1 MSEEL
6 DSAVSSLSEQTK
18 KMNIALHYVNG
29 DMQKAKQM
37 VAGSYKDLYV
47 LKCSFTSSSLNG
59 VFIIFYNHMQFKVI
73 NLFTLVA
80 PSYSM
85 KKINSHDEWVIFEKE
100 SHAFLASGENDDILS
115 RTLRDKIFNS
125 FSIMFITDLNRFLT
139 NNEEISLNRLF
150 QKLIQ
155 DALGLQRVECDFSY
169 QLSTSLD
176 MEMNSIT
183 SRKLDRQTIEGQ
195 PQAAAEEPAGKEEVA
210 GGDPKIGVD
219 GIKLIINCSLILSP
233 IKGKEISKIVSGDRI
248 RVNIVDKNPKA
259 ITVAQAFNAYSDG
272 KFSPINVRVKSV
284 DYHAGI
290 GYVLYVVVA
299 KGILGKIVEEEEN
312 IKVAMDPTYFAEA
325 ADEVESKSNLP
336 VIMIILTA
344 IGVAVLVIL
353 ALLKML

>member
-1 MSEEL
+1 
-6 DSAVSSLSEQTK
+6 
-18 KMNIALHYVNG
+18 
-29 DMQKAKQM
+29 
-37 VAGSYKDLYV
+37 
-47 LKCSFTSSSLNG
+47 
-59 VFIIFYNHMQFKVI
+59 
-73 NLFTLVA
+73 
-80 PSYSM
+80 
-85 KKINSHDEWVIFEKE
+85 
-100 SHAFLASGENDDILS
+100 
-115 RTLRDKIFNS
+115 
-125 FSIMFITDLNRFLT
+125 MFITDLNRFLT

-176 MEMNSIT
+176 MELNSTT
-183 SRKLDRQTIEGQ
+183 SRKLDKQTIEGQ
-195 PQAAAEEPAGKEEVA
+195 SQAAEALADKEEVA
-210 GGDPKIGVD
+210 GNDPRVGVD

-259 ITVAQAFNAYSDG
+259 ITVAQAINAYSDG